1 MGGPDGEHVCRPPGE
16 RRHARGWMYL
26 SGLSISCAGQT
37 GRVLADQLTD
47 TQTPCLILQGDRDP
61 FGTLGEIK
69 GYRLSAA
76 IDVHFLGDGEHS
88 FIPRKSSR
96 RIKTEN
102 WETAI
107 KEMIRFISSID

>member
-1 MGGPDGEHVCRPPGE
+1 MGSRLYPSRPTHIGSVDGERNTVWP
-16 RRHARGWMYL
+16 
-26 SGLSISCAGQT
+26 CAGQT

-61 FGTLGEIK
+61 FGTLAEIK